1 MNISEKKSEITTLI
15 TDQIDDKTKWQK
27 EGDHI

>member
-15 TDQIDDKTKWQK
+15 TDQIDKTKWQK